1 MKKLLTI
8 AVPAYQAESYL
19 RTNLDAFC
27 QTEFLEKIE
36 VIVIDDGSTDRTG
49 SIADEYAEK
58 YPDTV
63 KVIHK
68 ENGGHGS
75 GVNAGIDAAEG
86 LYFKVVDADD
96 WVEKEPF
103 SHLLENLE
111 AQAKKEKPG
120 SDAVVSGFYWVYDE
134 GTGQECNFRRKAEIK
149 EPFSGVE
156 YGKNYRFDEISSQVY
171 IKMHGLT
178 IRTEI
183 LQKHREAIRLDEHCY
198 YVDAEYILYPI
209 PYIETITFIPDFVYQ
224 YRLGREGQSVS
235 PEKLIKNR
243 ENYDRVL
250 RSLLCFYEK
259 CRNKEIVCSRAKLSY
274 IEMGIARIAA
284 GRIKILLSLPGFSEN
299 KNQLKQ
305 FDSFFREK
313 YPGIYRANKNK
324 AVWALRK
331 SRYALYGLA
340 SWMVRRKFA

>member
-86 LYFKVVDADD
+86 LYFKVVGADD

-120 SDAVVSGFYWVYDE
+120 SDAVVSGFYWVYDD

-156 YGKNYRFDEISSQVY
+156 YGKDYRFDE
-171 IKMHGLT
+171 T
-178 IRTEI
+178 
-183 LQKHREAIRLDEHCY
+183 
-198 YVDAEYILYPI
+198 
-209 PYIETITFIPDFVYQ
+209 
-224 YRLGREGQSVS
+224 VS
-235 PEKLIKNR
+235 PSGQKFSKNIEKQ
-243 ENYDRVL
+243 
-250 RSLLCFYEK
+250 S
-259 CRNKEIVCSRAKLSY
+259 
-274 IEMGIARIAA
+274 G
-284 GRIKILLSLPGFSEN
+284 
-299 KNQLKQ
+299 
-305 FDSFFREK
+305 
-313 YPGIYRANKNK
+313 
-324 AVWALRK
+324 
-331 SRYALYGLA
+331 
-340 SWMVRRKFA
+340 WMSTVTM